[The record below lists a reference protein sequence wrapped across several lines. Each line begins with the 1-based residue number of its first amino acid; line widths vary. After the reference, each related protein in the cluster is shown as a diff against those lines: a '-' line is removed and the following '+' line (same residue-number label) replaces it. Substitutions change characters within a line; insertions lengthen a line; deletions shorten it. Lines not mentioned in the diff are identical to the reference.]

1 MNRSLREQPRT
12 LDEQSSVKLQIS
24 CFLVY
29 LKGFYRCRA
38 QGLAKRVP
46 IQELLLLQPL
56 GGTLST
62 IPEDLENT
70 KVLLMD
76 LEFG

>member
-12 LDEQSSVKLQIS
+12 LGEQSSVKLQTS
-24 CFLVY
+24 CLLVC
-29 LKGFYRCRA
+29 LKGFYQCRA
-38 QGLAKRVP
+38 QGLVERVP

-62 IPEDLENT
+62 IPEDLGNT

-76 LEFG
+76 LEFD